1 MTVKTRYLLF
11 VPLTSA
17 VLFINGCGTTTQQS
31 RFQMAFLPSVPHAV
45 SLPPDLAEPPQLN
58 PFLAETPALAKVT
71 PQLPPF
77 TRADEMMKRAEQLY
91 QKGKTSYQAHNV
103 EKARMQFDLAIDLM
117 LQASEN
123 KPNDRQEFQRRFEQM
138 VDKIHRLDLA
148 GMGAAEN
155 VEDARFEKAPL
166 EDILQMTFP
175 VDPKLRDRVQDQVQA
190 TVSQLPLTVNDAV
203 AGYIHYFEGRGHR
216 TLIAGLE
223 RAGRYRPMIQRILD
237 EEGLPPEI
245 VHLAQAESGFIPR
258 AVSRKQAAGMWQFV
272 NWRGN
277 QYGLHQTAYVDE
289 RLDPEKATRA
299 AARHLRDLYTEF
311 GDWYLAIA
319 AYNCGPGGVE
329 KAVERTGYADF
340 WELRSRG
347 AIPLETTNYVPII
360 LAMTIMAKNAP
371 EYGLEGLTPDAPL
384 EYDTMDV
391 TAPTH
396 LNLVADLTDAP
407 VSELMALNPAL
418 LRGVAPAG
426 YSLRVPKGTGG
437 SLRASLE
444 MIPPDKRLS
453 WRMHKVADGETLASI
468 SKRYGSSAGLIAAA
482 NKLLSSDPVAGD
494 RLAIPAT
501 YSERVASARIA
512 AAQHSGVR
520 RPVSGST
527 TARRTAAPARNIA
540 TPAHSTGAKAVTPAS
555 QTPSKLKSHKV
566 LTHTALNR
574 RS

>member
-1 MTVKTRYLLF
+1 MTVKTQILLF

-17 VLFINGCGTTTQQS
+17 VLFITGCGTTVQQS
-31 RFQMAFLPSVPHAV
+31 RFQMAFLPSVPHSATI
-45 SLPPDLAEPPQLN
+45 PPDLAEPPQLN
-58 PFLAETPALAKVT
+58 PFLAANPSLVT
-71 PQLPPF
+71 EPPQLPPF
-77 TRADEMMKRAEQLY
+77 TRADGIMKRADQHFQRGRKY
-91 QKGKTSYQAHNV
+91 YQAHDAEN
-103 EKARMQFDLAIDLM
+103 ARKQFDQAVDLM
-117 LQASEN
+117 LDASAS
-123 KPNDRQEFQRRFEQM
+123 KPNDAREFQRLFERM
-138 VDKIHRLDLA
+138 VDSIHRYDLA
-148 GMGAAEN
+148 GLGAAES

-190 TVSQLPLTVNDAV
+190 TVSQLPLVVNDAV

-216 TLIAGLE
+216 TLIAGFE

-237 EEGLPPEI
+237 EEGLPQEI
-245 VHLAQAESGFIPR
+245 IHLAQAESGFIPR
-258 AVSRKQAAGMWQFV
+258 AVSRMRATGMWQFM

-277 QYGLHQTAYVDE
+277 QYGLAQTAYVDE

-360 LAMTIMAKNAP
+360 LAMTIMSKNAAQ
-371 EYGLEGLTPDAPL
+371 YGLEGLTPDTPL

-391 TAPTH
+391 SAATH
-396 LNLVADLTDAP
+396 LNLIADLTDAP

-418 LRGVAPAG
+418 LKGIAPAG
-426 YSLRVPKGTGG
+426 YSLRVPKGAAGA
-437 SLRASLE
+437 LRASLE

-468 SKRYGSSAGLIAAA
+468 GKQYGASAGVIAAA

-494 RLAIPAT
+494 RLAIPAAYT
-501 YSERVASARIA
+501 
-512 AAQHSGVR
+512 VR
-520 RPVSGST
+520 STPVRKAVVQRTSTQRAVSGNPHHAT
-527 TARRTAAPARNIA
+527 A
-540 TPAHSTGAKAVTPAS
+540 TPAHRTSVPAARRSGLKVIAPAS
-555 QTPSKLKSHKV
+555 QVPAKRKSPKV
-566 LTHTALNR
+566 LTRTALN
-574 RS
+574 SQP